1 MSDVLVL
8 PAVAKNV
15 LYQCK
20 KCDAERYHRVLAH
33 TSETS
38 AKIECEICGSKKTFK
53 LTKPK
58 SAAKKKTTAS
68 AKKRA
73 SKTVAPSTW
82 AELNERANTD
92 KAVDYNFKNT
102 YEANTVLDHKKFGI
116 GFIIK
121 VEGQKMEVV
130 FQDQIRQLIH
140 GR

>member
-1 MSDVLVL
+1 M
-8 PAVAKNV
+8 
-15 LYQCK
+15 
-20 KCDAERYHRVLAH
+20 
-33 TSETS
+33 
-38 AKIECEICGSKKTFK
+38 
-53 LTKPK
+53 
-58 SAAKKKTTAS
+58 
-68 AKKRA
+68 
-73 SKTVAPSTW
+73 APSTW

>member
-58 SAAKKKTTAS
+58 SAAKKENHSQCKEKS
-68 AKKRA
+68 
-73 SKTVAPSTW
+73 
-82 AELNERANTD
+82 
-92 KAVDYNFKNT
+92 FKDSGSF
-102 YEANTVLDHKKFGI
+102 YLG
-116 GFIIK
+116 G
-121 VEGQKMEVV
+121 VE
-130 FQDQIRQLIH
+130 
-140 GR
+140 